1 MTPTQIISTIIL
13 VAMVILTFV
22 IIIMSLLRFLRVN
35 YLLKEGAKAIG
46 TVIDEIKAVGGNR
59 YKEIHSYF
67 PVVRFYTGDGRLII
81 SKSLISRRGE
91 NGKSPWEIGD
101 KVEIRYNIKNP
112 VKIIVHDCYYGK
124 ADNPKKMLIPF
135 LVSIIMFGIAI
146 YFIFQ
151 NIFFL

>member
-1 MTPTQIISTIIL
+1 MTPTQIINTVILVATIIL
-13 VAMVILTFV
+13 ASVIM
-22 IIIMSLLRFLRVN
+22 IMSLMRFLRVN
-35 YLLKEGAKAIG
+35 YLLKKGLKATG
-46 TVIDEIKAVGGNR
+46 VVIDEIKAVGGNR

-91 NGKSPWEIGD
+91 DGESPWKIGD
-101 KVEIRYNIKNP
+101 EVEIRYSSKNP

-135 LVSIIMFGIAI
+135 LASIIIFGIAFYVI
-146 YFIFQ
+146 FI